1 MLEKEFQYYLQ
12 HQKELVKK
20 YDNRYLVITNEEVVG
35 NYDNF
40 ANAVSEAE
48 QNYKPGTFLVQKC
61 SEGEKDYTV
70 KYHSRVRI
78 PHESEL

>member
-1 MLEKEFQYYLQ
+1 MLEKEFQYYLD
-12 HQKELVKK
+12 HQEELVKK
-20 YDNRYLVITNEEVVG
+20 YDNRYLVIADEEVVG
-35 NYDNF
+35 SYDSF

-48 QNYKPGTFLVQKC
+48 QKYEVGSFLVQKC

-78 PHESEL
+78 PHEPNI